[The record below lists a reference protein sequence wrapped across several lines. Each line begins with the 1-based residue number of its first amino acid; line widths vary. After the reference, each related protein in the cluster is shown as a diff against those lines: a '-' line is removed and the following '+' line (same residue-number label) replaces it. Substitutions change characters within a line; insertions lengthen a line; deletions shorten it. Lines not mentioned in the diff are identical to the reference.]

1 MDSEPPAIIVPLV
14 SRAEH
19 EALRTQVVELLSKVD
34 HLIELTKANAAAL
47 DWLVKEEKHDREES
61 EHA

>member
-1 MDSEPPAIIVPLV
+1 VDTSPPAIIVPLV

-34 HLIELTKANAAAL
+34 HLIEISELNNQAL
-47 DWLVKEEKHDREES
+47 EWLVKEKKHDREEDDN
-61 EHA
+61 A